1 MKYSVDRIEG
11 DIVILDNVET
21 NEIVHVNICE
31 FDFEVREGNIVSFVD
46 GRYILDL
53 NEEIRRKNSLR
64 ERMERLRRNSV
75 IK

>member
-21 NEIVHVNICE
+21 NEIIQIKRSDLN
-31 FDFEVREGNIVSFVD
+31 FEVREGNVISIVD
-46 GRYILDL
+46 GNYVLDL
-53 NEEIRRKNSLR
+53 NEEVRRKNSLR